1 MVVYLQLAW
10 MALLTLAVSVLFY
23 LAEKRTAFGKWNP
36 KARQW
41 IYGVAF
47 GVLSICGTEFA
58 VPFQGVVLNESTAAP
73 LCAGLI
79 FGSPAGVIAGVIG
92 SVERYLASAWGAGY
106 YGRYAGTFSIL
117 FAGLAG
123 AGMRRYMFDD
133 KKPAWYYGLASGI
146 IAEVVDMLLLLAV
159 NVDDMRS
166 AFYVVEVAA
175 LPLAIMNGVAVML
188 ALLGVSLVAGVR
200 WKSDRSREKLTQTFQ
215 KWLLLC
221 VTLAFLA
228 TGFFTYWVEDGISD
242 SQNENVLRLNLL
254 DVSQDIQDASDK
266 KLLEITRSVKSL
278 LKDSATDMEKIPLDR
293 LYEIADYY
301 HVAELDLVDEEGIV
315 RATTREGALG
325 YDMASAEQSSRFL
338 VLLKGQKEFVQRYQ
352 PTGFDASVSRKYAGA
367 AFDTGGFLQV
377 GYDAEQF
384 QSDLSAQ
391 AAAAAF
397 NRHVGESGFIIVCDE
412 NWQVVSDPK
421 GHTGQKLET
430 AGGFFLDD
438 DKIAEFALF
447 PANIYEQ
454 DCLCMYMKSEGY
466 YIMGV
471 LPKAEAT
478 FARDVSLYVS
488 VFMEV
493 LIFTLLFVLIYI
505 LTKNL
510 IVDNIL
516 RVNDSLARITG
527 GDLEEKVNVRTNQ
540 EFATLSDDINTTVTA
555 LRHYIDEAAA
565 RLDKELLLARAIQRS
580 ALPGVFP
587 PYPNRTEFEIWAGM
601 RPAKEVGGDFYDF
614 YLKGEDKLAF
624 VIADV
629 SGKGIPAAMFMMT
642 VKTLLKNLAETGLPV
657 EEVLTEANRQLCEH
671 NQAEMFVTV
680 WMGILDLE
688 TGVVSCACA
697 GHNPPLLRS
706 QDGSYSFVKF
716 RPGLVLAGM
725 EGIHYRKN
733 EFTLLPGDTLYLYTD
748 GVTEATD
755 SNEKLYGEE
764 RLNRYLN
771 ALESADP
778 EKICK
783 SVLSDV
789 DRFVGSAPQF
799 DDITMLCLTYL
810 GHGKELTVD
819 AGLDQIA
826 VVTEF
831 VEGIL
836 QQAGC
841 PVKTI
846 MQINVAVD
854 EVFSNI
860 VRYAYKESTGKA
872 TVQVQIARAVPSV
885 TLTFL
890 DSGKPFNP
898 LEKEDPDVTLPA
910 GERQIGG
917 LGIYLV
923 KKTMDQVDYEYRD
936 GKNRLRL
943 LKKW

>member
-1 MVVYLQLAW
+1 MSGSGKNMAARGIMGKLRDVVENFMLDYEEVSRYASQNGIDLFSYDEYGTMYAGMDWASHSWYLGRYRD
-10 MALLTLAVSVLFY
+10 SVDGASY
-23 LAEKRTAFGKWNP
+23 LR
-36 KARQW
+36 
-41 IYGVAF
+41 GVRP
-47 GVLSICGTEFA
+47 VLSICGTELA

-92 SVERYLASAWGAGY
+92 SVERYLASVRGAGY

-175 LPLAIMNGVAVML
+175 LPLAIVNGAAVML

-200 WKSDRSREKLTQTFQ
+200 WKSDRSRERLTQTF
-215 KWLLLC
+215 
-221 VTLAFLA
+221 
-228 TGFFTYWVEDGISD
+228 
-242 SQNENVLRLNLL
+242 
-254 DVSQDIQDASDK
+254 
-266 KLLEITRSVKSL
+266 
-278 LKDSATDMEKIPLDR
+278 
-293 LYEIADYY
+293 
-301 HVAELDLVDEEGIV
+301 
-315 RATTREGALG
+315 
-325 YDMASAEQSSRFL
+325 
-338 VLLKGQKEFVQRYQ
+338 
-352 PTGFDASVSRKYAGA
+352 
-367 AFDTGGFLQV
+367 
-377 GYDAEQF
+377 
-384 QSDLSAQ
+384 
-391 AAAAAF
+391 
-397 NRHVGESGFIIVCDE
+397 
-412 NWQVVSDPK
+412 
-421 GHTGQKLET
+421 QKLET

-466 YIMGV
+466 YIMGA

-540 EFATLSDDINTTVTA
+540 EFATLSDDTNTTVTA

-614 YLKGEDKLAF
+614 YLMGEDKLAF

-755 SNEKLYGEE
+755 SNEKLYGEA
-764 RLNRYLN
+764 RRSLTISQCFASPIWAMGKNLRWMPGWIRSQPSRNLWKGSCNRRGARSPLRVQR
-771 ALESADP
+771 
-778 EKICK
+778 K
-783 SVLSDV
+783 
-789 DRFVGSAPQF
+789 
-799 DDITMLCLTYL
+799 
-810 GHGKELTVD
+810 HGKGDGAGTDRQGRPVGD
-819 AGLDQIA
+819 A
-826 VVTEF
+826 
-831 VEGIL
+831 
-836 QQAGC
+836 
-841 PVKTI
+841 
-846 MQINVAVD
+846 
-854 EVFSNI
+854 
-860 VRYAYKESTGKA
+860 
-872 TVQVQIARAVPSV
+872 ARRGAPDRPPGD
-885 TLTFL
+885 L
-890 DSGKPFNP
+890 SGKKDHGP
-898 LEKEDPDVTLPA
+898 
-910 GERQIGG
+910 GG
-917 LGIYLV
+917 LRIPGRE
-923 KKTMDQVDYEYRD
+923 KPAAAS
-936 GKNRLRL
+936 
-943 LKKW
+943 